1 MFRYD
6 RVLTIQLNHGM
17 IRTEFLKGD
26 LPSGRGRPCSR
37 VAKVGWVFEIPKIT
51 KITHFTLRG
60 SASSDGTAVLYM
72 YYLLF
77 YRDKSD
83 DP

>member
-1 MFRYD
+1 
-6 RVLTIQLNHGM
+6 M

-51 KITHFTLRG
+51 RITHSTLRG
-60 SASSDGTAVLYM
+60 SASSDGTVV
-72 YYLLF
+72 
-77 YRDKSD
+77 
-83 DP
+83 